1 MVSIVTVQD
10 WIVIGVHHIR
20 LGSED
25 VRGGRGLGFFP
36 LITALRGCAALV
48 KVGTIIGRHI
58 VEETLE
64 VLIYLWMEGTSDQEL
79 IGRG

>member
-1 MVSIVTVQD
+1 M
-10 WIVIGVHHIR
+10 
-20 LGSED
+20 SEAD
-25 VRGGRGLGFFP
+25 EDFFP

>member
-1 MVSIVTVQD
+1 MVSVVTVQD

-25 VRGGRGLGFFP
+25 VSGGRGLGFFP
-36 LITALRGCAALV
+36 LITALRGCLLV
-48 KVGTIIGRHI
+48 KVGTIIVRHI
-58 VEETLE
+58 VVGGDIVSLE
-64 VLIYLWMEGTSDQEL
+64 VWMEGTSDQEL

>member
-1 MVSIVTVQD
+1 M
-10 WIVIGVHHIR
+10 
-20 LGSED
+20 SEAD
-25 VRGGRGLGFFP
+25 EDFFP

-58 VEETLE
+58 VGETLL
-64 VLIYLWMEGTSDQEL
+64 VSLKVWMEATPLEGTSDQEL